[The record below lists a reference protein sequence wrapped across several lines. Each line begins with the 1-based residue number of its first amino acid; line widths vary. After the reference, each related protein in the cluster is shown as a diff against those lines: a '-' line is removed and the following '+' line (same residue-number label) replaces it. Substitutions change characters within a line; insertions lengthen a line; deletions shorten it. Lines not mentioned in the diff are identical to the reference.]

1 MIILPLVIKTLVLHT
16 IKQEEGT
23 GVLGQLLVSMECNE
37 LLDMMYV
44 DKNGRVSKR
53 RIKVIQVED
62 QSFKAYCYLRQSKRT
77 FTIDHVLALVPIIK
91 RERDV
96 V

>member
-16 IKQEEGT
+16 IKQKEGT
-23 GVLGQLLVSMECNE
+23 GVLVQLLTSMERNE
-37 LLDMMYV
+37 LLDMMYM
-44 DKNGRVSKR
+44 DKNGGVSKR
-53 RIKVIQVED
+53 RIKVIQVGN
-62 QSFKAYCYLRQSKRT
+62 QSSRAYCYLRQSKRT

>member
-1 MIILPLVIKTLVLHT
+1 M
-16 IKQEEGT
+16 
-23 GVLGQLLVSMECNE
+23 LGQLLVSMECNE